1 MEGVMAK
8 VDSKRAQSVLT
19 ALIDGVHPETGAELA
34 EESVLQD
41 VVVVRS
47 LLIARGALEAAEART
62 ARRALLPRGV
72 GRTWSADEERELI
85 DAFKAGQSINKIA
98 ADHSRT
104 VRAIEARLERLGR
117 ITAAQRFTS
126 NNFFAD
132 PDQKP

>member
-1 MEGVMAK
+1 MAK

-34 EESVLQD
+34 DESVLQD

-62 ARRALLPRGV
+62 TRRALLPRG
-72 GRTWSADEERELI
+72 ADEERELT

-104 VRAIEARLERLGR
+104 VRAIEARLERLGL

-132 PDQKP
+132 PGQKP

>member
-1 MEGVMAK
+1 MAK

-34 EESVLQD
+34 EDSVLHD
-41 VVVVRS
+41 AVVVRS
-47 LLIARGALEAAEART
+47 LLIARGALEATEART

-72 GRTWSADEERELI
+72 GRAWSAAEEKELS
-85 DAFKAGQSINKIA
+85 DAFNAGQSINKIA

-104 VRAIEARLERLGR
+104 VRAIEARLERLGL
-117 ITAAQRFTS
+117 ITGAQRFTS

-132 PDQKP
+132 PGRKP